1 MLGSVIVK
9 LHPHRIFLQDTIEL
23 STKGEI
29 HFLEAQR
36 VAPGIFRGGH
46 SSDEGAKTFF
56 LGYCKCQKSP
66 KK

>member
-29 HFLEAQR
+29 HFLEGL
-36 VAPGIFRGGH
+36 P
-46 SSDEGAKTFF
+46 D
-56 LGYCKCQKSP
+56 
-66 KK
+66 